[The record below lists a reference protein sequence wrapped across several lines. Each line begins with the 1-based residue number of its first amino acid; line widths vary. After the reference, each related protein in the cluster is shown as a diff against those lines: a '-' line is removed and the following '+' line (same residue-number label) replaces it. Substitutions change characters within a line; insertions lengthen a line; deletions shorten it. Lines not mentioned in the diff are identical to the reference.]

1 MITLLSNCDH
11 IWALAGPPPS
21 PQSDR
26 EIFEQPLIPQVLF
39 FLSEKM
45 GGEGVETSENLKL
58 EEKPEENGGG
68 GGLKQTKNLRKMN
81 KTSGE

>member
-1 MITLLSNCDH
+1 
-11 IWALAGPPPS
+11 
-21 PQSDR
+21 
-26 EIFEQPLIPQVLF
+26 
-39 FLSEKM
+39 M